1 MQRWVSPTKMNG
13 EVTVAAAP
21 LVASPPPLHTM
32 YGPIQEHAKWS
43 PVATASYRLLPA
55 IELKEEVRGE
65 KARRLRDC
73 FTAGMV

>member
-1 MQRWVSPTKMNG
+1 
-13 EVTVAAAP
+13 
-21 LVASPPPLHTM
+21 M
-32 YGPIQEHAKWS
+32 YIPIQEHAKWS